1 MSKKDK
7 RTKAEKI
14 AHIKRS
20 IQKFGDFDGSRK
32 AILKELQKGK

>member
-1 MSKKDK
+1 MSKKTK

-20 IQKFGDFDGSRK
+20 IKKFGDYDGKRK
-32 AILKELQKGK
+32 DLLKELRGH